1 MFVLSFIYIWV
12 KKTDVIVFTLQLMV
26 ATVIGPNGRNAVSRV
41 AMEFKQKPELV
52 LNQPQLMEAKIVHHL
67 EQIQK
72 PKCARKRNAKVISL
86 YLIIYVTVNRVHSF
100 FYKKNAKL
108 SLYFHFQY
116 EFLF

>member
-1 MFVLSFIYIWV
+1 M

-100 FYKKNAKL
+100 FYKKKCQA
-108 SLYFHFQY
+108 
-116 EFLF
+116 